1 MPERLFSMSKAYR
14 IGVIGLGH
22 MGQRYFDVLR
32 QSLRWQLAWACDR
45 DSERLS
51 WARQR
56 ARGVRVSADA
66 DVLLDDP
73 SLDVVGIFTLA
84 DARPGLLRR
93 ALDAGKHVIAEKPLA
108 PTLDEEWRL
117 LERIEA
123 SDRLV
128 AVNMF
133 NRSAWYHKEI
143 QRFIARGEIGD
154 LAIVRISH
162 QTPGLMPTEGHGPEG
177 PPFHDCG
184 MHYVDVARWYA
195 GSEYDR
201 WHAQG
206 MRMWGWP
213 DPWWVTAHGCFKNGV
228 VFEITQ
234 GFVYGQMAKDK
245 TENCGL
251 EAIGT
256 LGLARMSHNFHEVAI
271 EYHGVETTTRSVGP
285 YGGKKLDVL
294 CETFA
299 CSLDAGCNLGV
310 PLARDSVIASQ
321 VAQEML
327 DFATQ
332 NTAPAIGSA
341 DEMARVLAHR
351 GELRSRGG
359 NPHPSVLI

>member
-1 MPERLFSMSKAYR
+1 MTTAYR
-14 IGVIGLGH
+14 IGIIGLGN
-22 MGQRYFDVLR
+22 MGKRYFRVLR
-32 QSLRWQLAWACDR
+32 ESARWQLVWACDHNPHN
-45 DSERLS
+45 LS
-51 WARQR
+51 WVQQHAPE
-56 ARGVRVSADA
+56 VRLSADA
-66 DVLLDDP
+66 AELLADA

-84 DARPGLLRR
+84 DSRPQLLRQ
-93 ALDAGKHVIAEKPLA
+93 ALAAGKHVIAEKPLA
-108 PTLDEEWRL
+108 ASQDEEWRL
-117 LERIEA
+117 LGQIEA

-128 AVNMF
+128 AVNLF

-143 QRFIARGEIGD
+143 QNFIAQGEIGD
-154 LAIVRISH
+154 LAIIRISH

-201 WHAQG
+201 WHALG
-206 MRMWGWP
+206 VRMWQWP
-213 DPWWVTAHGCFKNGV
+213 APWWVTSHGSFKNGV
-228 VFEITQ
+228 AFEIAV
-234 GFVYGQMAKDK
+234 GFTYGQLAKDK

-256 LGLARMSHNFHEVAI
+256 LGLVRMTHDFHEVTIA
-271 EYHGVETTTRSVGP
+271 YHGVETTARKVGP

-299 CSLDAGCNLGV
+299 QSLDAGRNLGV

-327 DFATQ
+327 DFAA
-332 NTAPAIGSA
+332 NHNARSIGTS
-341 DEMARVLAHR
+341 DEMRRILAHR
-351 GELRSRGG
+351 QELRREP
-359 NPHPSVLI
+359 NPPHPSVVI